1 MISIHQFVAGFGPGD
16 AISNEALVFRR
27 FFRSQG
33 FASDIFTEPRR
44 VLPELRHEVR
54 DLAQAGRG
62 LQPGDIV
69 LLHLSTGSIVNDA
82 FAALPCRKALLY
94 HNITPPE
101 YFRGFQE
108 EIAANLA
115 RGREQA
121 RRLAGQ
127 VPIAMADSRFNAA
140 ELAQWGCGDVR
151 VLPIWIDFE
160 KLQAQPSRSA
170 LKRYGDGL
178 VNVLFVGRCAPNKR
192 IEDLLAA
199 FHYFQKY
206 VEPNSR
212 LIHAGSFDGTERY
225 FSLLQSQSHRLRLQN
240 VCFTGSVSQNHL
252 NAFYRA
258 AHLFLCMS
266 EHEGFCI
273 PLLESMSA
281 GLPVLAYAAG
291 AVPETLD
298 DAGVL
303 FREKQFDQVAE
314 MMGRIVRDEPF
325 RRGILDGQRRR
336 IERYRNRNMENLL
349 LDYLRPLLS

>member
-33 FASDIFTEPRR
+33 FASEIFTEPRR

-62 LQPGDIV
+62 LQPNDLV
-69 LLHLSTGSIVNDA
+69 LLHLSTGSPVNDA

-108 EIAANLA
+108 EIAGNLA
-115 RGREQA
+115 KGREQA
-121 RRLAGQ
+121 RRLAGSAS
-127 VPIAMADSRFNAA
+127 VAMADSRFNAA
-140 ELAQWGCGDVR
+140 ELAQWGCREVHL
-151 VLPIWIDFE
+151 LPLWIEFE
-160 KLQAQPSRSA
+160 KIQAAPSRSV

-192 IEDLLAA
+192 IEDLLSA

-225 FSLLQSQSHRLRLQN
+225 FSLLQSQAHRLRLQN

-252 NAFYRA
+252 NAFYRTA
-258 AHLFLCMS
+258 GLFLCMS

-273 PLLESMSA
+273 PLLESMIA
-281 GLPVLAYAAG
+281 EVPVLAYAAG

-298 DAGVL
+298 GAGVL

-314 MMGRIVRDEPF
+314 MMGRVVRDQPF
-325 RRGILDGQRRR
+325 RRGVIDGQRRR
-336 IERYRNRNMENLL
+336 LEQYRNQNLGTLLME
-349 LDYLRPLLS
+349 YLKPLLS

>member
-16 AISNEALVFRR
+16 AISNEAMVFRR
-27 FFRSQG
+27 FFRSRG
-33 FASDIFTEPRR
+33 FAAEIFTEPRR

-54 DLAQAGRG
+54 DLAQAGQG
-62 LQPGDIV
+62 LQPGDIA

-108 EIAANLA
+108 EIAHNLA
-115 RGREQA
+115 KGREQA
-121 RRLAGQ
+121 RRLAES
-127 VPIAMADSRFNAA
+127 VSVAMADSRFNAA
-140 ELAQWGCGDVR
+140 ELAQWGYRDVR
-151 VLPIWIDFE
+151 VLPLWIEFE
-160 KLQAQPSRSA
+160 KIQAPPNRSV

-192 IEDLLAA
+192 IEDLLSA

-206 VEPNSR
+206 VEPHSR

-252 NAFYRA
+252 NAFYRSA
-258 AHLFLCMS
+258 SVFLCMS

-273 PLLESMSA
+273 PLLESMIA
-281 GLPVLAYAAG
+281 GVPVLAYAAG

-298 DAGVL
+298 GAGVL

-325 RRGILDGQRRR
+325 RHGILDGQHQRL
-336 IERYRNRNMENLL
+336 ERYRNQSLENLL
-349 LDYLRPLLS
+349 QDYLKPLLS